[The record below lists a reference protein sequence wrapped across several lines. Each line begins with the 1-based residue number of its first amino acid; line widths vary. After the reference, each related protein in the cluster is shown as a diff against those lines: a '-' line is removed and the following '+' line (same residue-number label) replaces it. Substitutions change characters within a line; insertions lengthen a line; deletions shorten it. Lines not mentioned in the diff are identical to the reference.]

1 MILEYFNNFIFYE
14 SNGLDVRDY
23 VSLVE
28 RQIGLLFDKSER
40 FFDYVWGDVI

>member
-1 MILEYFNNFIFYE
+1 MVIFVIMFMVGDVMLGRGIDMILEYFNNFIFYE

-28 RQIGLLFDKSER
+28 R
-40 FFDYVWGDVI
+40 